1 MKLISHEKF
10 YKYNSINIY
19 LVALSYPFVHLYA
32 IKTECIAMF
41 FFFPCCFMV
50 SPDLQTF
57 LVSYN
62 STFDGKFQLRSNGP
76 SASGTAKGT

>member
-1 MKLISHEKF
+1 MKLISHEKC

-41 FFFPCCFMV
+41 FFLSMLLYGFPR
-50 SPDLQTF
+50 P
-57 LVSYN
+57 
-62 STFDGKFQLRSNGP
+62 STFPGFLQFNF
-76 SASGTAKGT
+76 